1 MGEKLAQNLLKNK
14 KYTILETNFTTP
26 LGEID
31 ILAQDGSI
39 IVICEVK
46 TKSGAQYGLAKEMV
60 TPKKQ
65 EKLSLLGKLI
75 SQQFPNA
82 EIRFDVIA
90 IDYIDTE
97 PHIEHI
103 KNAFDVRM

>member
-14 KYTILETNFTTP
+14 RYTILETNFTTP

-65 EKLSLLGKLI
+65 EKLKLLGKYIETLYPKT
-75 SQQFPNA
+75 Q
-82 EIRFDVIA
+82 IRFDVVA
-90 IDYIDTE
+90 IDYQDQE
-97 PHIEHI
+97 PKIEHI
-103 KNAFDVRM
+103 INAFN